1 MLPTERVH
9 FTKREEKEGYRL
21 ACQVAVKQDMK
32 IEVEKELF
40 GVKKWECE
48 VVSNDNQATFIKE
61 LVLKLPEGEDV
72 KFRAGGYVQ
81 LERPPHEFRYKDF
94 EIQEEYRGDWDK
106 FDQWKY
112 VSKVDE
118 TTIRAYSMANYPQEK
133 GLLKF
138 NIRIASPPPG
148 QDQLPPD
155 KMSSVC
161 LPGVRSL
168 SGTVLAPC
176 VKPSM

>member
-81 LERPPHEFRYKDF
+81 LERPPHEVRYKDF

-168 SGTVLAPC
+168 SGTMLAPC